1 MENQK
6 IEVNHEQEVTSEDEE
21 TCEPPKKVPKKV
33 TNQEEPLTKLE
44 NSASEVQIRLNQGCD
59 CSENCFEGLDCEE
72 VFRHRLNIAD
82 LTKTEHEFYLMGV
95 TMSSIFKTKET
106 LHNKDRK
113 RQRLN
118 YVYMGNRICLLAFL
132 YLENV
137 TPYLLKKIRSHVL
150 KNGVVSTVH
159 GNKHKKPHNALSL
172 DCYKKAENFV
182 RVFLNLP
189 KNINSSKTIYI
200 DQTKSD
206 VYKAYTAYEKDA
218 GKVMGSSSFRQFFKK
233 QFPTVKS
240 KERHPEPMSSKT
252 SSVINKPINT
262 IDEATS
268 SELCESNM
276 KLQLINEV
284 EYYGK
289 INESH
294 EIQHDIGVIYTS
306 YDSNDL
312 IDYDGDQQ
320 LNHDD
325 DDDDDEFHNILKDS
339 I

>member
-1 MENQK
+1 METSK
-6 IEVNHEQEVTSEDEE
+6 IEVNHEHEATSEDEE
-21 TCEPPKKVPKKV
+21 PPKKVLKKT

-44 NSASEVQIRLNQGCD
+44 NSAAEVQIRLNQGCD
-59 CSENCFEGLDCEE
+59 CSENCFEELDCEE

-106 LHNKDRK
+106 LQNKDRK

-189 KNINSSKTIYI
+189 KNIKSNKTIYI
-200 DQTKSD
+200 DPTKSD
-206 VYKAYTAYEKDA
+206 VYKAYTAHEKDS
-218 GKVMGSSSFRQFFKK
+218 GKVMGSSSFRQFFNK

-240 KERHPEPMSSKT
+240 KERHPEPMSSKY
-252 SSVINKPINT
+252 INKPMNT
-262 IDEATS
+262 LDEGTS
-268 SELCESNM
+268 SDLCDSNT
-276 KLQLINEV
+276 KVEIINEV

-294 EIQHDIGVIYTS
+294 EIQNNIDVIYTS

-312 IDYDGDQQ
+312 IDYDDEQH
-320 LNHDD
+320 LMHDEN
-325 DDDDDEFHNILKDS
+325 DDEFHTILKDS